1 MIHTNV
7 SKIDDTKEHVDVVI
21 KGDFQ
26 QVLREYRATGRALM
40 DAVISD
46 APDPIEAIAEIC
58 ETLNDLAMEMV
69 KSAKDIK
76 EDKNA

>member
-1 MIHTNV
+1 MIHTIV
-7 SKIDDTKEHVDVVI
+7 SKIDDGKMHVDVII

-26 QVLREYRATGRALM
+26 QLLDEYKATGRALVS
-40 DAVISD
+40 AVVAD